1 MRTRIAGGFLPAALR
16 ASGGLTSPES
26 EGEPTWLP
34 FVAITITPA

>member
-1 MRTRIAGGFLPAALR
+1 MRTRIAGGFQPLALR

-34 FVAITITPA
+34 FAMVP